1 MPLIWAAQL
10 EQGVTELRAAWAP
23 MFSTAAWEQGRS
35 LSVQQALAEAQAAA
49 ERLMAAARLD
59 AD

>member
-10 EQGVTELRAAWAP
+10 EQGLAELRAALGAEV
-23 MFSTAAWEQGRS
+23 FAAAWEQGRS

-49 ERLMAAARLD
+49 ERLQATARLD